1 MAQHMRGNEI
11 THKLRLGR
19 EADAAEVKYY
29 ARLWPGPFNKTP
41 SRCGSHAIKDCECPA
56 QRRGSFKGVL
66 NGVLKGSLILM
77 VRAFIAIW
85 KQQMEPKSKVCG
97 N

>member
-41 SRCGSHAIKDCECPA
+41 FSVRVTFN
-56 QRRGSFKGVL
+56 QRL
-66 NGVLKGSLILM
+66 
-77 VRAFIAIW
+77 
-85 KQQMEPKSKVCG
+85 
-97 N
+97 